1 MTGEVVGLGGRK
13 PPPPIAVAF
22 DAARS
27 ALPEHDALQPVL
39 DVQQQLHDAI
49 QGAARRFD
57 AAQVLTPE
65 AERQLVDRVAK
76 SASSAAREAISAAHR
91 RLDRTV
97 TIASAA
103 AIAALVLAGVAAGWW
118 WGVQSADAAMAA
130 ARADV
135 PAVFGALSLADASD
149 WARLIR
155 NNPPIK
161 TLLAAAKP
169 MDGQAAAVWLPT
181 WVKTPAPA
189 R

>member
-1 MTGEVVGLGGRK
+1 
-13 PPPPIAVAF
+13 
-22 DAARS
+22 
-27 ALPEHDALQPVL
+27 
-39 DVQQQLHDAI
+39 
-49 QGAARRFD
+49 
-57 AAQVLTPE
+57 
-65 AERQLVDRVAK
+65 
-76 SASSAAREAISAAHR
+76 
-91 RLDRTV
+91 
-97 TIASAA
+97 
-103 AIAALVLAGVAAGWW
+103 
-118 WGVQSADAAMAA
+118 
-130 ARADV
+130 V